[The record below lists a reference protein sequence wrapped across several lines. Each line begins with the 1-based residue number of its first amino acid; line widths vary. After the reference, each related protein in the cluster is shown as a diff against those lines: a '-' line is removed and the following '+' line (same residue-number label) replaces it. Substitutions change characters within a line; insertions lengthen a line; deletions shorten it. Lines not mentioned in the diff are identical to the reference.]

1 MLDILGVRE
10 EITRPYLA
18 PPELPAERLQILRRA
33 FDAVLG
39 DPAYRAGMQRQQL
52 EVEDPLSGEELAGVV
67 DRIAKTPPA
76 VVQRLVMLFKN
87 YKEAP

>member
-1 MLDILGVRE
+1 
-10 EITRPYLA
+10 
-18 PPELPAERLQILRRA
+18 
-33 FDAVLG
+33 
-39 DPAYRAGMQRQQL
+39 MQRQQL

-76 VVQRLVMLFKN
+76 AVQRLVMLFKN